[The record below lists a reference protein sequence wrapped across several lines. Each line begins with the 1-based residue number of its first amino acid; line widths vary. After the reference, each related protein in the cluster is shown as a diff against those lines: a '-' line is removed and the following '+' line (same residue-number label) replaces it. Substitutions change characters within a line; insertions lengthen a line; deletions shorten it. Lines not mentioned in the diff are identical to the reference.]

1 MKLWKIQ
8 ILTDTRSQQILY
20 GIYINSER
28 DTSHLC
34 VVFFFCINK
43 RCVRVLYVLHLVV
56 DVDDDNSHENF
67 YFFTSK
73 METHVS
79 KRKI

>member
-8 ILTDTRSQQILY
+8 ILTDARSQQILY

-34 VVFFFCINK
+34 VVFFFA
-43 RCVRVLYVLHLVV
+43 
-56 DVDDDNSHENF
+56 
-67 YFFTSK
+67 
-73 METHVS
+73 
-79 KRKI
+79 

>member
-20 GIYINSER
+20 VNSER

-34 VVFFFCINK
+34 VVFFCINK
-43 RCVRVLYVLHLVV
+43 RCARVLYVLHLVV

-67 YFFTSK
+67 YLFSSK
-73 METHVS
+73 MVTHVS
-79 KRKI
+79 KKQI